1 MAAVNTFACLEFE
14 KFCSCSIFLLEDAP
28 HLVSIELDFEVGRLE
43 ELHIRK
49 LVTSVRYQLLLHA
62 SQLILLL
69 FEYGQF
75 VKEALPSTLVEFRNF
90 IEAVGDVLD
99 HLMKLVHVDL
109 QDDALGADAF
119 GGVGVLTHPRD
130 VLQAEHIARAYHHN
144 LLAHEL
150 LRLRALLRPAG

>member
-14 KFCSCSIFLLEDAP
+14 KLRSCAIFLLEDAP

-99 HLMKLVHVDL
+99 HLMKLVDVDL
-109 QDDALGADAF
+109 QDYALGADAF

-130 VLQAEHIARAYHHN
+130 VLQAEHVARANHHN

-150 LRLRALLRPAG
+150 LRLRALLCPA